1 MIRFDSLAGKIIRL
15 PLRLIPGNANVR
27 VRSGLN
33 KGLRWRVGSAT
44 HGCWLGHYEAEIQGR
59 LPEFVHPGMVCYD
72 LGANAGFYTL
82 ALARLAGATGRV
94 LAFEPLAENAAYLLH
109 HLAIND
115 LPQAS
120 LVQAAVADTD
130 GVASFQAHS
139 SRSMGSLTTGAASNY
154 LVPTVR
160 LDTML
165 DRHGLPVPGFI
176 KIDVE
181 RAELAAL
188 QGAEST
194 LAQHQPALL
203 IAFHGE
209 HIYHGCLALL
219 VRHHYQFQDLAGRS
233 IAIGDKPIN
242 EVFATPSEPS
252 SRPH

>member
-1 MIRFDSLAGKIIRL
+1 MLRL
-15 PLRLIPGNANVR
+15 PLRLVPSHANVR

-44 HGCWLGHYEAEIQGR
+44 HGCWLGHYESEIQRR
-59 LPEFVHPGMVCYD
+59 LPELVRPGMVCYD

-82 ALARLAGATGRV
+82 ALALLAGPTGRV
-94 LAFEPLAENAAYLLH
+94 VAFEPLAENAAHLLH

-115 LPQAS
+115 LPQVS

-130 GVASFQAHS
+130 GLASFQVHA

-160 LDTML
+160 LDTL
-165 DRHGLPVPGFI
+165 LERHGLPAPDFI

-181 RAELAAL
+181 GGELAAL
-188 QGAEST
+188 VGAQSL

-203 IAFHGE
+203 IAFHGVD
-209 HIYHGCLALL
+209 IFHGCLELL
-219 VRHHYQFQDLAGRS
+219 AKIDYVARDLDGRTVTS
-233 IAIGDKPIN
+233 RDKPVS
-242 EVFATPSEPS
+242 EVIATYS
-252 SRPH
+252 SSSSTRT